1 VRCAELG
8 QLLAV
13 PAAAALAGDEHES
26 DLRAGTS
33 NRDLIGQAK
42 SPASSSTPERFPAAT
57 AAGD

>member
-1 VRCAELG
+1 M
-8 QLLAV
+8 LAV
-13 PAAAALAGDEHES
+13 YAPAALAGAEHES

-42 SPASSSTPERFPAAT
+42 SPASSSTPEGCPAAT